1 MYMNIEAERARI
13 GLSQDE
19 FAEKL
24 GVTRKTYY
32 AWQSKEDMP
41 ASKLLEMSRLFNC
54 SIDYLLGLTQC
65 PQIQQKVS

>member
-32 AWQSKEDMP
+32 TWQSKEDMP